1 MLQCYTHKT
10 FLLFADFSV
19 GRIYFLTKK
28 IHNIPTYLVLTTYID
43 SYMCSYKDYD
53 SEETGEHVSAVQKLC
68 KVYFPE
74 FPVNVELAC

>member
-1 MLQCYTHKT
+1 MLYNAARFAHKT

-28 IHNIPTYLVLTTYID
+28 YITYLVLTTYID
-43 SYMCSYKDYD
+43 SYMCSNKDYD

-68 KVYFPE
+68 KVYFPLS
-74 FPVNVELAC
+74 FQ